1 LMSLFF
7 ISLKMKFFAVLLCI
21 INVFLLLFILYVH

>member
-7 ISLKMKFFAVLLCI
+7 ISLRMKFFALLLCI
-21 INVFLLLFILYVH
+21 INVFLFFIILCVH